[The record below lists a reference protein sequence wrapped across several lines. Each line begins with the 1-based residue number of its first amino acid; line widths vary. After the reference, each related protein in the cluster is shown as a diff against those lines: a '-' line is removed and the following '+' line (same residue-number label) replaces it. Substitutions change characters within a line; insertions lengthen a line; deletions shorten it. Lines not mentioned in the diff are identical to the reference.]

1 MNRTDSVSGDLFD
14 LRTFFLSIWQRKSL
28 IVALVV
34 AGAVLAGAI
43 AASQKPKYRSETI
56 LAEADN
62 GKSGSGLAALAG
74 QFGNLASLAGVNLG
88 KGSGTLDE
96 SLATLTS
103 NAVLY
108 DFIERNDLLKVIL
121 ESRWDKEKSQ
131 WRHGLFNHRDPT
143 EWHAA
148 RAFRKSILTVAQDKK
163 THLVTLIIEWK
174 DPVQAKDWADDLV
187 KATNKRLKERAVT
200 VSTRNLEYL
209 NQQLEKAA
217 TVDLRQAISRLI
229 ETETK
234 NVMVARGNDE
244 YALKI
249 IDPAVVPQDKYSPQI
264 TLIVLLGAAIGLLLG
279 LGFAMIRGPKRP

>member
-1 MNRTDSVSGDLFD
+1 LNGDLFD
-14 LRTFFLSIWQRKSL
+14 LRTFFLSAWQRKFL
-28 IVALVV
+28 IIALMI

-43 AASQKPKYRSETI
+43 AANIKPKYRAEAI
-56 LAEADN
+56 LAEADT
-62 GKSGSGLAALAG
+62 GKSGSLLSSLSG
-74 QFGNLASLAGVNLG
+74 QFGGLASLAGVNLG
-88 KGSGTLDE
+88 RGNGTLE
-96 SLATLTS
+96 ETLATITS

-121 ESRWDKEKSQ
+121 ASRWDEKNGK
-131 WRHGLFNHRDPT
+131 WKHGLFNHRDPT

-148 RAFRKSILTVAQDKK
+148 RTFRKSILTVSEDKK
-163 THLVTLIIEWK
+163 THLVKLIIEWK
-174 DPVQAKDWADDLV
+174 DPVRARDWANDLIG
-187 KATNKRLKERAVT
+187 ATNRRIRDHAIA

-234 NVMVARGNDE
+234 NAMVARGNDE

-249 IDPAVVPQDKYSPQI
+249 IDPAVVPQEKYSPQI
-264 TLIVLLGAAIGLLLG
+264 TLIVALGGVLGLLVG
-279 LGFAMIRGPKRP
+279 LGFAMTLGPKRV

>member
-1 MNRTDSVSGDLFD
+1 MNPTDSVSGDLFD
-14 LRTFFLSIWQRKSL
+14 LRTFFLSTWQRKYL
-28 IVALVV
+28 VVASVV
-34 AGAVLAGAI
+34 AGAILAGAI
-43 AASQKPKYRSETI
+43 AAHQTPTYRSETI

-88 KGSGTLDE
+88 KGSGTLEE
-96 SLATLTS
+96 SLATITS

-108 DFIERNDLLKVIL
+108 DFIKRNDLLKVIL
-121 ESRWDKEKSQ
+121 ESRWDKKKSQ

-148 RAFRKSILTVAQDKK
+148 RAFRKSILTVAEDKK
-163 THLVTLIIEWK
+163 THLVKLIIEWK
-174 DPVQAKDWADDLV
+174 DPVQAKDWGDDLV
-187 KATNKRLKERAVT
+187 NATNKRLKERAIT
-200 VSTRNLEYL
+200 ISTRNLEYL
-209 NQQLEKAA
+209 NEQLEKAA

-234 NVMVARGNDE
+234 NIMVARGNDE

-264 TLIVLLGAAIGLLLG
+264 TLIVILGAALGSLFG
-279 LGFAMIRGPKRP
+279 LGFAMILGPKRP

>member
-1 MNRTDSVSGDLFD
+1 VSGDLFD
-14 LRTFFLSIWQRKSL
+14 LRTFFLSTWQRKYL
-28 IVALVV
+28 IAGLVV
-34 AGAVLAGAI
+34 MGAVLAGAI
-43 AASQKPKYRSETI
+43 AEFQTPTYRSETI

-88 KGSGTLDE
+88 KGSGTLEE
-96 SLATLTS
+96 SLATITS

-121 ESRWDKEKSQ
+121 ESRWDKKKNQ

-148 RAFRKSILTVAQDKK
+148 RAFRKSILTIAEDKK
-163 THLVTLIIEWK
+163 THLVKLIIEWK
-174 DPVQAKDWADDLV
+174 NPVQAKDWADDLV
-187 KATNKRLKERAVT
+187 NATNKRLKERAIAI
-200 VSTRNLEYL
+200 STRNLEYL

-249 IDPAVVPQDKYSPQI
+249 IDPAVVPQDKYSPRV
-264 TLIVLLGAAIGLLLG
+264 TLIVMLGAALGLLLG
-279 LGFAMIRGPKRP
+279 LGFAMILGPKRP

>member
-1 MNRTDSVSGDLFD
+1 
-14 LRTFFLSIWQRKSL
+14 
-28 IVALVV
+28 
-34 AGAVLAGAI
+34 
-43 AASQKPKYRSETI
+43 

-121 ESRWDKEKSQ
+121 ESRWDKKKGQ

-148 RAFRKSILTVAQDKK
+148 RTFRKSILTVAQDKK

-249 IDPAVVPQDKYSPQI
+249 IDPAVVPQDKYSPQV
-264 TLIVLLGAAIGLLLG
+264 TLIVLLGGAIGLLLG

>member
-1 MNRTDSVSGDLFD
+1 VNPTDSVSGDLFD
-14 LRTFFLSIWQRKSL
+14 LRTFFLSTWQRKSL
-28 IVALVV
+28 VVASVV
-34 AGAVLAGAI
+34 AGAVLAGSI
-43 AASQKPKYRSETI
+43 AAFQTPKYRSETI

-88 KGSGTLDE
+88 KGSGTLEE
-96 SLATLTS
+96 SLATITS

-108 DFIERNDLLKVIL
+108 DFIDRNDLLKVIL
-121 ESRWDKEKSQ
+121 ESRWDKKKSQ
-131 WRHGLFNHRDPT
+131 WRHGLINHRDPT
-143 EWHAA
+143 EWQAA
-148 RAFRKSILTVAQDKK
+148 RDFRKKILTVAQDKK

-174 DPVQAKDWADDLV
+174 DPEQAKDWADDLV
-187 KATNKRLKERAVT
+187 KATNKRLKERAIT

-249 IDPAVVPQDKYSPQI
+249 IDPAVVPQEKYSPRI
-264 TLIVLLGAAIGLLLG
+264 TLIVMLGAALGLLLG
-279 LGFAMIRGPKRP
+279 LGIAMILGPKRP

>member
-1 MNRTDSVSGDLFD
+1 VNQADSLRGDLFD
-14 LRTFFLSIWQRKSL
+14 LRTFLLSTWQRKTV
-28 IVALVV
+28 IVALVG
-34 AGAVLAGAI
+34 AGAVLAGAF
-43 AASQKPKYRSETI
+43 AEFQTPKYRAETI

-62 GKSGSGLAALAG
+62 GKSGGGLSALSG

-88 KGSGTLDE
+88 KGTGTLEE
-96 SLATLTS
+96 SLATITS
-103 NAVLY
+103 NVVLY

-121 ESRWDKEKSQ
+121 ESRWDKQKNQ

-148 RAFRKSILTVAQDKK
+148 QAFRKSILTVAEDKK
-163 THLVTLIIEWK
+163 THLVKLIIEWK
-174 DPVQAKDWADDLV
+174 DPIQAKDWANDLV
-187 KATNKRLKERAVT
+187 NATNLRIREHVIT

-234 NVMVARGNDE
+234 NAMVARGNDE

-249 IDPAVVPQDKYSPQI
+249 IDPAVVPQEKYSPRI
-264 TLIVLLGAAIGLLLG
+264 TLIIILGAALGLLLG
-279 LGFAMIRGPKRP
+279 LGFAMILGPKRV

>member
-1 MNRTDSVSGDLFD
+1 VSGELFD
-14 LRTFFLSIWQRKSL
+14 LRTFFLSAWQRKSL
-28 IVALVV
+28 VV
-34 AGAVLAGAI
+34 ASVLAAAVLAGAI
-43 AASQKPKYRSETI
+43 AAFQTPKYRSETV

-96 SLATLTS
+96 SLATITS

-121 ESRWDKEKSQ
+121 KSRWDKKKNQ
-131 WRHGLFNHRDPT
+131 WKHGLFNHRDPT
-143 EWHAA
+143 EWQAA
-148 RAFRKSILTVAQDKK
+148 RDFRKKILTVAQDKK

-174 DPVQAKDWADDLV
+174 DPVQAKEWADDLV
-187 KATNKRLKERAVT
+187 NATNKRLRERAIT
-200 VSTRNLEYL
+200 ISTRNLEYL

-234 NVMVARGNDE
+234 NIMVARGNDE

-249 IDPAVVPQDKYSPQI
+249 IDPAVVPQEKYSPRI
-264 TLIVLLGAAIGLLLG
+264 TLIVSLAAALGLVLG
-279 LGFAMIRGPKRP
+279 LGFAMILGPKRP

>member
-1 MNRTDSVSGDLFD
+1 VNPTDSVSGDLFD
-14 LRTFFLSIWQRKSL
+14 LRTFFLSTWQRKYL
-28 IVALVV
+28 VVASVV
-34 AGAVLAGAI
+34 AGAILAGAI
-43 AASQKPKYRSETI
+43 AAHQTPTYRSETI

-88 KGSGTLDE
+88 KGSGTLEE
-96 SLATLTS
+96 SLATITS

-108 DFIERNDLLKVIL
+108 DFIKRNDLLKVIL
-121 ESRWDKEKSQ
+121 ESRWDKKKSQ

-148 RAFRKSILTVAQDKK
+148 RAFRKSILTVAEDKK
-163 THLVTLIIEWK
+163 THLVKLIIEWK
-174 DPVQAKDWADDLV
+174 DPVQAKDWGDDLV
-187 KATNKRLKERAVT
+187 NATNKRLKERAIT
-200 VSTRNLEYL
+200 ISTRNLEYL
-209 NQQLEKAA
+209 NEQLEKAA

-234 NVMVARGNDE
+234 NIMVARGNDE

-264 TLIVLLGAAIGLLLG
+264 TLIVILGAALGSLFG
-279 LGFAMIRGPKRP
+279 LGFAMILGPKRP